1 MTLATVYK
9 QATPSFT
16 VRDFKGAYDPV
27 NLTEPYI
34 QMLDIFGLNLLSY
47 MLGTEEHSGPND
59 DASVT
64 DSTRLRYPYNSLRDR
79 LRTLY
84 EASQM
89 ILSIDSIHILRMWI
103 IGQNPDLDYNP
114 PAIKI
119 RNGELRQVL
128 AAADS
133 YRTGGF

>member
-1 MTLATVYK
+1 MALTAVYE
-9 QATPSFT
+9 QETPSFT
-16 VRDFKGAYDPV
+16 VPAIKGTCDPIK
-27 NLTEPYI
+27 LTGQYF
-34 QMLDIFGLNLLSY
+34 QMLEIFGYKMLSY
-47 MLGTEEHSGPND
+47 MLGTGELGGPDDHAPVVQGTTLPYHYSGC
-59 DASVT
+59 
-64 DSTRLRYPYNSLRDR
+64 RDR

-103 IGQNPDLDYNP
+103 IGQNSNLDYNP

>member
-1 MTLATVYK
+1 MNLAAVYK

-16 VRDFKGAYDPV
+16 VRDFKGSYDPV
-27 NLTEPYI
+27 NLTESYI
-34 QMLDIFGLNLLSY
+34 QMLDLFGPKLLSY
-47 MLGTEEHSGPND
+47 MLGREEPSGPD
-59 DASVT
+59 DYASVA
-64 DSTRLRYPYNSLRDR
+64 DGTRLRYPYNNHKDR
-79 LRTLY
+79 LNILVQV
-84 EASQM
+84 SQM
-89 ILSIDSIHILRMWI
+89 ILSTDSIHILRMWI
-103 IGQNPDLDYNP
+103 IGQNSNLDYNS

>member
-1 MTLATVYK
+1 MTLSTVYK

-27 NLTEPYI
+27 DLTEPYI
-34 QMLDIFGLNLLSY
+34 QMLDIFGPKLLSY
-47 MLGTEEHSGPND
+47 MLGTEEPSGPD
-59 DASVT
+59 DYASVA
-64 DSTRLRYPYNSLRDR
+64 DGTRLQYPYNNHKDR
-79 LRTLY
+79 LNILVQ
-84 EASQM
+84 ASQM

-103 IGQNPDLDYNP
+103 IGQNSNLDYNP

-119 RNGELRQVL
+119 RNGELLQVL